1 MLKALFTI
9 AAIVL
14 CVSPAWAAAPFDAL
28 FLRHEAQGS
37 AYELAIAKLA
47 QDRSSRPDIRS
58 YAGTV
63 ATDHTRY
70 NSALRELAHT
80 KSVSLPAA
88 LTSKDQSRLD
98 ELAKLDGPPFDS
110 AFVAEARRVN
120 GEDLR
125 DFRKEASRT
134 TDAQIRS
141 FVTKFLAV
149 DQKHEA
155 GAQALS
161 AQASNTLSATSRM
174 PVIKPPD
181 SGAAMPIIPPPQ
193 GGTMPVITPPV
204 AGAK

>member
-1 MLKALFTI
+1 MLKALFTTVT
-9 AAIVL
+9 IVL
-14 CVSPAWAAAPFDAL
+14 CAGSAWAAAPFDAL

-47 QDRSSRPDIRS
+47 QDRSSRPELRS
-58 YAGTV
+58 YAATV
-63 ATDHTRY
+63 ASDHSSY
-70 NSALRELAHT
+70 NAALRALAHA
-80 KSVSLPAA
+80 KGVNLPSD
-88 LTSKDQSRLD
+88 LTSKDQSRVD
-98 ELAKLDGPPFDS
+98 EMAKLNGPSFDS
-110 AFVAEARRVN
+110 AFLAEARRVN
-120 GEDLR
+120 AEDMR

-134 TDAQIRS
+134 TDPQIRS

-161 AQASNTLSATSRM
+161 NQASNAPVTSRM
-174 PVIKPPD
+174 PVIKPPAT
-181 SGAAMPIIPPPQ
+181 GATMPVIPPPQ